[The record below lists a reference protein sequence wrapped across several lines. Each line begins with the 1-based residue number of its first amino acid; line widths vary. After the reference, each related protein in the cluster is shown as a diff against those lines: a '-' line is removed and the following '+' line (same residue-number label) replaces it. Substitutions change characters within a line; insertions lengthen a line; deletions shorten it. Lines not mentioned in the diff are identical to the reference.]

1 MNTLRQL
8 LEHGQSYWLDNLTRA
23 MIRTGELKRKVAND
37 GLRGVTSNPAIFQK
51 AITSGKEYDSQIRK
65 LSSEGISLPRIYENL
80 VVTDARDAC
89 DVLRPVFDASDGA
102 DGFVSL
108 EVSPH
113 LAYSTEQTA
122 AEARRL
128 WNTVDRPN
136 LMVKIPGTREGLTA
150 IHQALYEGL
159 NINITLLFSVANY
172 QEVAEAFLAAL
183 ERRVSEGRSVRNV
196 ASVASFFVSRIDTL
210 VDQLLGERWSRARGV
225 EERAQVAELFGRA
238 AIANAR
244 IAYRI
249 FQEITS
255 SDRWQRLREKG
266 ARPQRLLW
274 ASTST
279 KDPLYYNVRYVE
291 SLLGRDTVNTMPE
304 PTAEAFAR
312 HGKFYPES
320 LTANLEGARETFSQ
334 LAALGVDFER
344 VTAELQ
350 EDGVRKFIEPFDGL
364 MISLAAKRRHFLG
377 KKLNRQQL
385 SESSQATIKTAVQA
399 LDVRRFVTRLYAK
412 DGTLWSLEASI
423 ASQIQKRL
431 GWLDSPREFLDR
443 VEEIQAV
450 AELARREGFK
460 HTVILGMGGSSLCP
474 EVCARTFGAAR
485 GWPELVVLDNT
496 DPYAIAHLLSQI
508 EPTRSLFV
516 ISSKSGSTIETI
528 SFYRYFYDTL
538 AGRSGVP
545 GKSFLA
551 ITDPGTWLAKEAGAK
566 RFRHCFLNPPD
577 IPGRYSALS
586 YFGLVPMALMGIN
599 IRTFLERATK
609 LQISSGPGL
618 PAAGNP
624 PVELGALA
632 AMEAKKGR
640 DKVTFIIS
648 DTIAALGGWLEQ
660 LLAESTGKQGRGLV
674 PVVGEPVGNP
684 RVYGKDRLFVYISH
698 AAADN
703 KANDKRIA
711 ALEKSGHPVIKV
723 SLPDRMGLAEEFLRW
738 ELATATAA
746 SILRVNPFDEPNVG
760 ETTKNTTDLLG
771 QWQQNGKFEIGKPAA
786 QSHDFSLYGASS
798 DRRNSP
804 EKLIKT
810 FLDSV
815 RPGDY
820 LALLPYFRKTPAR
833 DRILEQMRV
842 ALRDRFKVATSLA
855 YGPRYLHST
864 GQLHKGGPNSGVFL
878 LLTADAEESLPIPG
892 QEYDFATLQQAQAL
906 ADFVALQGKGRR
918 VLRIHFRGEL
928 KPGLKRLADL
938 IG

>member
-8 LEHGQSYWLDNLTRA
+8 LEYGQSYWLDNLSRA
-23 MIRTGELKRKVAND
+23 MIRNGDLKRRVINE

-51 AITSGKEYDSQIRK
+51 AITASQEYDSQIRK
-65 LSSEGISLPRIYENL
+65 LSSEEFTLPRIYENL
-80 VVTDARDAC
+80 VVTDAREAC
-89 DVLRPVFDASDGA
+89 DVLRPVYDSSEGA

-113 LAYSTEQTA
+113 LAYSTEQTI
-122 AEARRL
+122 AETRRL
-128 WNTVDRPN
+128 WNAVDRPN
-136 LMVKIPGTREGLTA
+136 LMIKIPGTREGVPA

-159 NINITLLFSVANY
+159 NINITLLFSVPDY
-172 QEVAEAFLAAL
+172 RQVAEAFLTAL

-225 EERAQVAELFGRA
+225 EERARVARLFGKA

-244 IAYRI
+244 LAYAH
-249 FQEITS
+249 FQQITGS
-255 SDRWQRLREKG
+255 ERWQRLREKG

-279 KDPLYYNVRYVE
+279 KDPLYYDVRYVE

-304 PTAEAFAR
+304 QTAEAFAR
-312 HGKFYPES
+312 HGKLCPGSLES
-320 LTANLEGARETFSQ
+320 NLEAAGDTFSE
-334 LAALGVDFER
+334 LAALGVDFDR

-350 EDGVRKFIEPFDGL
+350 EEGVRKFMEPFDGL
-364 MISLAAKRRHFLG
+364 MISLADKRRHFLG

-385 SESSQATIKTAVQA
+385 SEQSRTSIKAAVRA

-412 DGTLWSLEASI
+412 DGTLWSLEASV

-450 AELARREGFK
+450 AESARREGFK

-485 GWPELVVLDNT
+485 GWPELVLLDNT

-538 AGRSGVP
+538 AGRSGLP

-551 ITDPGTWLAKEAGAK
+551 ITDPGTWLAREAAAK

-586 YFGLVPMALMGIN
+586 YFGLAPMALMGIN
-599 IRTFLERATK
+599 IRTFLERAAK
-609 LQISSGPGL
+609 LQTSSGQGL

-624 PVELGALA
+624 AVELGALA
-632 AMEAKKGR
+632 ALEAKKGR

-648 DTIAALGGWLEQ
+648 DTIGALGGWLEQ
-660 LLAESTGKQGRGLV
+660 LLAESTGKQGRGLI
-674 PVVGEPVGNP
+674 PVVGEPVGSP

-703 KANDKRIA
+703 KAYDKRVN
-711 ALEKSGHPVIKV
+711 ALEKAGHPVVRI

-738 ELATATAA
+738 ELATVTAA

-760 ETTKNTTDLLG
+760 ETTRNATDLLG
-771 QWQQNGKFEIGKPAA
+771 QWQRTRQFDIPKPAA
-786 QSHDFSLYGASS
+786 QNPNYSLYARSA
-798 DRRNSP
+798 DRRISP
-804 EKLIKT
+804 EKLINT
-810 FLDSV
+810 FLDSI

-820 LALLPYFRKTPAR
+820 FALLPYFRKTPAR
-833 DRILEQMRV
+833 DRILEHMRV
-842 ALRDRFKVATSLA
+842 GLRDRFRVATTLA

-864 GQLHKGGPNSGVFL
+864 GQLHKGGPDSGVFL
-878 LLTADAEESLPIPG
+878 LLTSDAEESVPIPG

-906 ADFVALQGKGRR
+906 ADFAALEEKGRR

-928 KPGLKRLADL
+928 KPGLKRLAEL
-938 IG
+938 LE

>member
-8 LEHGQSYWLDNLTRA
+8 LEHGQSYWLDNLTRG
-23 MIRTGELKRKVAND
+23 MIRTGELKRRVANE
-37 GLRGVTSNPAIFQK
+37 GLRGITSNPAIFQK
-51 AITSGKEYDSQIRK
+51 AIASGKEYDSQIRK
-65 LSSEGISLPRIYENL
+65 LSSEAFSLPRIYENL

-113 LAYSTEQTA
+113 LAYSTEQTT

-128 WNTVDRPN
+128 WNAVDRPN
-136 LMVKIPGTREGLTA
+136 LMIKIPGTREGLPA

-172 QEVAEAFLAAL
+172 QEVAEAFLTAL
-183 ERRVSEGRSVRNV
+183 ERRVSEGRGIRNV
-196 ASVASFFVSRIDTL
+196 TSVASFFVSRIDTL
-210 VDQLLGERWSRARGV
+210 VDQLLGERWSRARTV

-238 AIANAR
+238 GIANAR
-244 IAYRI
+244 LAYQVFR
-249 FQEITS
+249 QITS
-255 SDRWQRLREKG
+255 SGQWQRLREKG

-279 KDPLYYNVRYVE
+279 KDPLYHSVRYVE

-304 PTAEAFAR
+304 ETAEAFAR
-312 HGKFYPES
+312 QGTLYPES
-320 LTANLEGARETFSQ
+320 LSANLETSRETFSQ
-334 LAALGVDFER
+334 LAALGVDFDR
-344 VTAELQ
+344 VTAALQ
-350 EDGVRKFIEPFDGL
+350 EDGVRKFVQPFDAL
-364 MISLAAKRRHFLG
+364 MISLANKRRRFLG

-385 SESSQATIKTAVQA
+385 SESSQLSIQAAVRA
-399 LDVRRFVTRLYAK
+399 LDVRRFVTRLYGK
-412 DGTLWSLEASI
+412 DGTLWSPDAGA

-431 GWLDSPREFLDR
+431 GWLDSPREFLER

-450 AELARREGFK
+450 AELVRREGFK

-474 EVCARTFGAAR
+474 EVFERTFGAAR

-538 AGRSGVP
+538 AGRSGIP
-545 GKSFLA
+545 GRSFLA
-551 ITDPGTWLAKEAGAK
+551 ITDPETWLAKEAGAK
-566 RFRHCFLNPPD
+566 RFRHCFLNPPG

-586 YFGLVPMALMGIN
+586 YFGLVPMALMGID
-599 IRTFLERATK
+599 IKTFLERATK

-618 PAAGNP
+618 PALGNP

-640 DKVTFIIS
+640 DKLTFVIS
-648 DTIAALGGWLEQ
+648 DTVAALGSWLEQ
-660 LLAESTGKQGRGLV
+660 LLAESTGKQGRGLI
-674 PVVGEPVGNP
+674 PVVGEPPGSP
-684 RVYGKDRLFVYISH
+684 RVYGNDRLFVYISH

-703 KANDKRIA
+703 KAYDKRVA
-711 ALEKSGHPVIKV
+711 ALEKAGHPVIRV

-760 ETTKNTTDLLG
+760 ETRKTTTDLLA
-771 QWQQNGKFEIGKPAA
+771 QWQRNRKFRIGKPAA
-786 QSHDFSLYGASS
+786 QNRDFSLYGASS
-798 DRRNSP
+798 GRRSSP
-804 EKLIKT
+804 EKLIKS
-810 FLDSV
+810 FLECV

-842 ALRDRFKVATSLA
+842 GLRDHFKVATSLA

-878 LLTADAEESLPIPG
+878 LLTADAEENLPIPG

-906 ADFVALQGKGRR
+906 ADFATLQQKGRR
-918 VLRIHFRGEL
+918 VLRIHFRTEL
-928 KPGLKRLADL
+928 KPSLKRLADFL
-938 IG
+938 A

>member
-1 MNTLRQL
+1 
-8 LEHGQSYWLDNLTRA
+8 
-23 MIRTGELKRKVAND
+23 MIRTGELKRRVASD
-37 GLRGVTSNPAIFQK
+37 GFRGITSNPAIFHK
-51 AITSGKEYDSQIRK
+51 AITSSKEYDSQIRK
-65 LSSEGISLPRIYENL
+65 LSSEELTLPRIYENL

-89 DVLRPVFDASDGA
+89 DVLRPVYDASDGA

-113 LAYSTEQTA
+113 LAYSTEQTI
-122 AEARRL
+122 AETRRL
-128 WNTVDRPN
+128 WNAVDRPN
-136 LMVKIPGTREGLTA
+136 LMVKIPGTCECLPA
-150 IHQALYEGL
+150 IQQALYEGL
-159 NINITLLFSVANY
+159 NINVTLLFSIANY
-172 QEVAEAFLAAL
+172 QEAANAFLTAL
-183 ERRVSEGRSVRNV
+183 ERRVSEGRSVRNIG
-196 ASVASFFVSRIDTL
+196 SVACFFVSRIDTL
-210 VDQLLGERWSRARGV
+210 VDQLLGERWSRARSV
-225 EERAQVAELFGRA
+225 EERARVAEVFGRA

-244 IAYRI
+244 MAYQAFR
-249 FQEITS
+249 QITGS
-255 SDRWQRLREKG
+255 ERWERLREKG

-279 KDPLYYNVRYVE
+279 KDPLYYDVRYVE

-304 PTAEAFAR
+304 QTAEAFAR
-312 HGKFYPES
+312 HGKVYPGS
-320 LTANLEGARETFSQ
+320 LEANLEGARETFSE
-334 LAALGVDFER
+334 LAALGIDFDR

-350 EDGVRKFIEPFDGL
+350 EDGIRKFSQPFDAL
-364 MISLAAKRRHFLG
+364 MISLADKRRHLLG
-377 KKLNRQQL
+377 KKLNRQRL
-385 SESSQATIKTAVQA
+385 SESSQAGIKAAVHA

-412 DGTLWSLEASI
+412 DGTLWSLEASL
-423 ASQIQKRL
+423 AVEIQKRL

-443 VEEIQAV
+443 VGEIQAV
-450 AELARREGFK
+450 AESVRREGFK
-460 HTVILGMGGSSLCP
+460 HTVVVGMGGSSLGP
-474 EVCARTFGAAR
+474 EVCARTFGAGR

-528 SFYRYFYDTL
+528 SFYRYFYDL

-545 GKSFLA
+545 GRSFLA

-599 IRTFLERATK
+599 IKTFLERATK

-624 PVELGALA
+624 PVELGTLA
-632 AMEAKKGR
+632 ALEAKRGR

-648 DTIAALGGWLEQ
+648 DTISALGGWLEQ
-660 LLAESTGKQGRGLV
+660 LLAESTGKQGRGLI
-674 PVVGEPVGNP
+674 PVVGEPLGNP
-684 RVYGKDRLFVYISH
+684 QVYGNDRLFVYISH

-703 KANDKRIA
+703 KSYDKRVA
-711 ALEKSGHPVIKV
+711 ALEKAGHPVIRI

-738 ELATATAA
+738 ELATVTAA
-746 SILRVNPFDEPNVG
+746 SILRVNPFDEPNVA
-760 ETTKNTTDLLG
+760 ETTKNTTDLLS
-771 QWQQNGKFEIGKPAA
+771 QWQQKGKLEIGTPAA
-786 QSHDFSLYGASS
+786 ENHDFSLYGSASG
-798 DRRNSP
+798 RRNAP
-804 EKLIKT
+804 EKLIRT
-810 FLDSV
+810 FLDSL

-820 LALLPYFRKTPAR
+820 LALLPYFRKTLAR

-842 ALRDRFKVATSLA
+842 GLRDRSRVATTLA

-878 LLTADAEESLPIPG
+878 LLTSDAEENLPIPG

-906 ADFVALQGKGRR
+906 ADFAALEEQGRR
-918 VLRIHFRGEL
+918 VLRIHFHREL
-928 KPGLKRLADL
+928 KPGLKRLAEL
-938 IG
+938 VG

>member
-8 LEHGQSYWLDNLTRA
+8 LEHGQSYWLDNLTRS
-23 MIRTGELKRKVAND
+23 MIRTGELKRRVAND

-51 AITSGKEYDSQIRK
+51 AISSGREYDSQIRK
-65 LSSEGISLPRIYENL
+65 LSTEEFTLPRIYENL
-80 VVTDARDAC
+80 VVTDTRAAC
-89 DVLRPVFDASDGA
+89 DVLRPVFDASDGV

-113 LAYSTEQTA
+113 LAYSTEQTI
-122 AEARRL
+122 AETRRL
-128 WNTVDRPN
+128 WNAVDRPN
-136 LMVKIPGTREGLTA
+136 LMVKIPGTREGLPA
-150 IHQALYEGL
+150 IHQALYEGF
-159 NINITLLFSVANY
+159 NINITLLFSIENY
-172 QEVAEAFLAAL
+172 QEVAEAFLTAL
-183 ERRVSEGRSVRNV
+183 ERRVSEGRSVRSV
-196 ASVASFFVSRIDTL
+196 ASVASFFVSRIDSL

-225 EERAQVAELFGRA
+225 EERAQVAELFGKA

-244 IAYRI
+244 LAYHAFR
-249 FQEITS
+249 EITA
-255 SDRWQRLREKG
+255 SDRWQRLHDKG

-279 KDPLYYNVRYVE
+279 KDPLYYDVRYVE
-291 SLLGRDTVNTMPE
+291 SLIGRDTVNTMPE
-304 PTAEAFAR
+304 QTAEAFAR
-312 HGKFYPES
+312 HGNVYPES
-320 LTANLEGARETFSQ
+320 LAADFEGARECFSR
-334 LAALGVDFER
+334 LAALGVDFDR

-350 EDGVRKFIEPFDGL
+350 EGGVRKFIEPFDAL
-364 MISLAAKRRHFLG
+364 MVSLADKRRHFLG
-377 KKLNRQQL
+377 KKLNRQHL
-385 SESSQATIKTAVQA
+385 ADLSQANIKTAVKA
-399 LDVRRFVTRLYAK
+399 LDVRRFVARLYAK
-412 DGTLWSLEASI
+412 DGTLWSMEAS
-423 ASQIQKRL
+423 AANQIQKRL
-431 GWLDSPREFLDR
+431 GWLDSPQEFLER

-450 AELARREGFK
+450 ADLVRKEGFK

-474 EVCARTFGAAR
+474 EVCAHAFGAAR
-485 GWPELVVLDNT
+485 GWPELVVLDST

-516 ISSKSGSTIETI
+516 ISSKSGNTIETI

-538 AGRSGVP
+538 AGRSGIP

-551 ITDPGTWLAKEAGAK
+551 ITDPGTWLAKEAEAK

-618 PAAGNP
+618 PAVGNP

-640 DKVTFIIS
+640 DKVTFVIS
-648 DTIAALGGWLEQ
+648 DTIGALGGWLEQ
-660 LLAESTGKQGRGLV
+660 LLAESTGKQGRGLI
-674 PVVGEPVGNP
+674 PVVGEPLGNP

-703 KANDKRIA
+703 KNYDKRVA
-711 ALEKSGHPVIKV
+711 ALEKAGHPVIRV

-738 ELATATAA
+738 EIAAATAA

-760 ETTKNTTDLLG
+760 ETTRNTTNLLG
-771 QWQQNGKFEIGKPAA
+771 QWQQKGTFDIGRPGARN
-786 QSHDFSLYGASS
+786 HDFLLYGPASGG
-798 DRRNSP
+798 RNSA

-810 FLDSV
+810 FLDSI

-820 LALLPYFRKTPAR
+820 FALLPYFRKTPAR
-833 DRILEQMRV
+833 DHILEQMRV
-842 ALRDRFKVATSLA
+842 GLRDRAKIATTLA

-864 GQLHKGGPNSGVFL
+864 GQLHKGGPNTGVFL
-878 LLTADAEESLPIPG
+878 LLTSDAEENLRIPG

-906 ADFVALQGKGRR
+906 ADFAALEEKGRR
-918 VLRIHFRGEL
+918 VLRIHFRSEL
-928 KPGLKRLADL
+928 KPGLKRLAE
-938 IG
+938 